1 MLWLLVKDKERSLQE
16 VTDNMKL
23 KEVDADESV
32 AGIKSRVEIPATVVP
47 IEIY

>member
-16 VTDNMKL
+16 VTEYTKL

-32 AGIKSRVEIPATVVP
+32 AGIKNRVEIPAAVVP
-47 IEIY
+47 IETY